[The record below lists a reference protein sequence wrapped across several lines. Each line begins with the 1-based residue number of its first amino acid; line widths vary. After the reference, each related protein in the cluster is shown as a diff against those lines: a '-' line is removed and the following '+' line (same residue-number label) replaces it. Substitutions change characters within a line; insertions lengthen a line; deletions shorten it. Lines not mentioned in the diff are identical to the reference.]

1 MPPATSRAPKVRAYD
16 EDTATTA
23 LLTAKPSSAPTSTGR
38 RGSPRS
44 RAVSGIAA
52 AKDASAYPVTRK
64 PIRAS
69 ETPRSGAMRGSR
81 PAGSSSVSTAVKAA
95 VDRARSPDHG
105 SGADAGGA
113 VPLAGQVVD
122 MRPCS
127 DLHISVKAR
136 ATREYVMRIGELSR
150 RTGVP
155 TRLLRYYEEQGL
167 LHPERTDNGYRAFG
181 EAAVR
186 DVQQIR
192 GLLDSGL
199 TTEMIRAILPY
210 LSGPEE
216 ILLPPEH
223 LTPRTAALLEAHVDR
238 IQARIDCL
246 ARNRDRL
253 SAYLA
258 AVRAEA
264 GRP

>member
-1 MPPATSRAPKVRAYD
+1 MK
-16 EDTATTA
+16 
-23 LLTAKPSSAPTSTGR
+23 
-38 RGSPRS
+38 
-44 RAVSGIAA
+44 
-52 AKDASAYPVTRK
+52 
-64 PIRAS
+64 
-69 ETPRSGAMRGSR
+69 
-81 PAGSSSVSTAVKAA
+81 
-95 VDRARSPDHG
+95 
-105 SGADAGGA
+105 
-113 VPLAGQVVD
+113 
-122 MRPCS
+122 
-127 DLHISVKAR
+127 
-136 ATREYVMRIGELSR
+136 IGELSR

-155 TRLLRYYEEQGL
+155 TRLLRYYEEQDL
-167 LHPERTDNGYRAFG
+167 LHPDRTENGYRDYG
-181 EAAVR
+181 EATVL

-223 LTPRTAALLEAHVDR
+223 LTPETAALLQAHVDR

-253 SAYLA
+253 STYLA
-258 AVRAEA
+258 AVRTEA